1 MVHWLTHSS
10 IHLIFEPLHH
20 WLIDSLIQWFTASL
34 IHWFTAPLVHWL
46 TGPFSHWFIVSLAR
60 CFTESLSRWT
70 IDALFHWF
78 IEFTHW
84 FIDSL
89 VHRFIASSR
98 HSFSCAVI
106 LSNLFIDIPTTI
118 CSVVDAPRSFNTSLL
133 LHRKSFPIGH
143 WFPRVMSYFWN
154 FRPGVCQALPGTILH
169 MICVCF
175 QQVVEIAMNGVSSHK
190 RLNQRWVHPRLHCIC
205 LAPKPFSSSRIAVRV
220 WKLERVVAAG
230 CQKTIHITF
239 EELLTSNER
248 MAASLLQSWLT

>member
-1 MVHWLTHSS
+1 MLHWLIESLNHDAIVHWLTHSS
-10 IHLIFEPLHH
+10 IHLIFEPLIH

-34 IHWFTAPLVHWL
+34 IHWFIASLVHWL
-46 TGPFSHWFIVSLAR
+46 TGPFSHWFIDSLAR
-60 CFTESLSRWT
+60 CFTEPLSRWT
-70 IDALFHWF
+70 IDALVHWFVASLFHWF

-106 LSNLFIDIPTTI
+106 LSNLFIDISTTI
-118 CSVVDAPRSFNTSLL
+118 SSVVDAPRSFNTSLL

-143 WFPRVMSYFWN
+143 WFPRVMSYFRN

-205 LAPKPFSSSRIAVRV
+205 LAPKPPSRSRPRGSQS
-220 WKLERVVAAG
+220 EAG
-230 CQKTIHITF
+230 
-239 EELLTSNER
+239 N
-248 MAASLLQSWLT
+248 